1 MMKIF
6 KRYKIATIILIINL
20 FLLIF
25 KPEIGMNSLT
35 GTLENLKEMLEIMPP
50 IFILLGLL
58 DAWVERE
65 TMIKLMGEDSK
76 VLGIIIAFLL
86 GSVAAGP
93 LYVSFP
99 FAGTLLKKGGNLFNV
114 LIFIGAWSATKIP
127 ISLFEA
133 SVMGWRFMVTRYIID
148 IPVIIIIAYIIDK
161 IISQNE
167 KKTIY
172 ENVKALTYCS

>member
-1 MMKIF
+1 MIKIL
-6 KRYKIATIILIINL
+6 KRYKIAALILIINVI
-20 FLLIF
+20 LLIF

-35 GTLENLKEMLEIMPP
+35 GTADNLKEMLEIMPP

-58 DAWVERE
+58 DVWIERE

-99 FAGTLLKKGGNLFNV
+99 FAGTLLKKGSNLFNV

-133 SVMGWRFMVTRYIID
+133 SVMGWKFMITRYVID
-148 IPVIIIIAYIIDK
+148 IPVIILMAYIINK

-167 KKTIY
+167 KKIIY
-172 ENVKALTYCS
+172 DNAKAII

>member
-1 MMKIF
+1 
-6 KRYKIATIILIINL
+6 
-20 FLLIF
+20 
-25 KPEIGMNSLT
+25 MNSLT

-58 DAWVERE
+58 DVWVERE

-99 FAGTLLKKGGNLFNV
+99 FVGTLLKKGSNLFNV

-133 SVMGWRFMVTRYIID
+133 SVMGWRFMLTRYIID

>member
-1 MMKIF
+1 
-6 KRYKIATIILIINL
+6 
-20 FLLIF
+20 
-25 KPEIGMNSLT
+25 
-35 GTLENLKEMLEIMPP
+35 MLGIMPP

-58 DAWVERE
+58 DVWVERE

-76 VLGIIIAFLL
+76 VLGIFIAFLL

-99 FAGTLLKKGGNLFNV
+99 FAGMLLKKGSNLFNV

-133 SVMGWRFMVTRYIID
+133 SIMGWKFMLVRYIID
-148 IPVIIIIAYIIDK
+148 IPVIILIAYIVDK
-161 IISQNE
+161 IISPNDKE
-167 KKTIY
+167 TIY
-172 ENVKALTYCS
+172 KNIKGLK